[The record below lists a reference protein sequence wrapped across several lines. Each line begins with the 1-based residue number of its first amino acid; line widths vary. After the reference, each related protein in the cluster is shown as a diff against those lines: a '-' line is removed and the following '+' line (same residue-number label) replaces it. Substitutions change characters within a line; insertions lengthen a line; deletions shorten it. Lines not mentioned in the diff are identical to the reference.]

1 MRINYPRSDLRRDEK
16 YRTQPILRQAQ
27 DMGFRQRYFSTS
39 LNPLSVIST
48 PHSDRL
54 IQEEVG
60 FFPQAERKSD
70 SPEEHPNLDYFGL
83 ND

>member
-1 MRINYPRSDLRRDEK
+1 MRINYPRSDSRRDEK

-54 IQEEVG
+54 IQEEVS
-60 FFPQAERKSD
+60 FF
-70 SPEEHPNLDYFGL
+70 EEQEQLSFSSL
-83 ND
+83 L